1 MMPDIKLQTQFA
13 RQSGFVS
20 TDRLTTKLNII
31 GAGAIGSFTALT
43 LSKMGFTDIS
53 VFDADTVELHNLPN
67 QFYRECDIGKPKVV
81 ALKEI
86 IKAFTGAEIKPYQE
100 MYRSQSISGITIL
113 GVDSMDERIG
123 IWERLKFNIRVPLL
137 LDARM
142 GGEVMILIAINPAD
156 IADIKRYE
164 ASLYSSKDAVKLRCT
179 QRAIIYTLLHIAGY
193 IANTVKR
200 FVMNEGYDKEMIF
213 DTNTRMLMRD
223 MPQMREEVA

>member
-1 MMPDIKLQTQFA
+1 
-13 RQSGFVS
+13 
-20 TDRLTTKLNII
+20 
-31 GAGAIGSFTALT
+31 
-43 LSKMGFTDIS
+43 
-53 VFDADTVELHNLPN
+53 
-67 QFYRECDIGKPKVV
+67 VV

-86 IKAFTGAEIKPYQE
+86 IHAFTGAEIKPYQE
-100 MYRSQSISGITIL
+100 MYKSQSISGITIL

-123 IWERLKFNIRVPLL
+123 IWEKMKFNIRVPLL

-142 GGEVMILIAINPAD
+142 GGEVMILIAINPCN

-179 QRAIIYTLLHIAGY
+179 QQAIIYTLLHIAGY